1 VFWSRKRKG
10 STPLAGLRDAL
21 FADASLEVVAS
32 RATSPSDDPWAHF
45 AAAQH
50 ALSQGDKIGAIQQL
64 RRVQETEGLETRL
77 YLQAWHCLRTQGVP
91 PPGTIAREVKG
102 VVVEVGLDG
111 GVDLLAGYSDHTARY
126 FNHTGLKGILWD
138 VPEDTEIASLIDAL
152 LQAGE
157 AIVENTGPWDRPRLP
172 APPDGIARVNVL
184 TFGGLHFG
192 QDDYGELTRHP
203 VGGPAINAA
212 YALML
217 ALMAKHKALPEQD
230 EDPGH

>member
-1 VFWSRKRKG
+1 VVWSRKRKG

-21 FADASLEVVAS
+21 FADASLEEVAGH
-32 RATSPSDDPWAHF
+32 ATSPSDDVWSHF
-45 AAAQH
+45 AAAQQ
-50 ALSQGDKIGAIQQL
+50 ALSNGDKIAAIQHL
-64 RRVQETEGLETRL
+64 RQVQEMEELETRL
-77 YLQAWHCLRTQGVP
+77 YLQAWHCLRTLGELP
-91 PPGTIAREVKG
+91 PDTIAREVKG
-102 VVVEVGLDG
+102 VVVEVGIDG
-111 GVDLLAGYSDHTARY
+111 GVDLVAGYSDHTARY
-126 FNHTGLKGILWD
+126 FNYTGLTGILWD

-172 APPDGIARVNVL
+172 APPEGTARVNVL

-203 VGGPAINAA
+203 LGSPVINAA

-217 ALMAKHKALPEQD
+217 ALMAKHRALPEEGENGGQ
-230 EDPGH
+230 